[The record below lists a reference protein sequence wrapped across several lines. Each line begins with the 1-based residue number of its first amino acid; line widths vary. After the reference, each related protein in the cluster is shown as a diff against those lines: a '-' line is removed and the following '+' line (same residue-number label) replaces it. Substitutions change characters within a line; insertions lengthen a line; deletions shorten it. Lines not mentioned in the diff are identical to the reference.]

1 MINKRKLSVFILIG
15 FIFTIIYVLAAV
27 KSLTKEYQ
35 FIPEWKI
42 NITSAGTTNNFA
54 KNETQTLSDEYN
66 TFYFKLGQTLG
77 YFTENGKIKLYKTFP
92 AKASISDSYYA
103 FYNSDAKKTVFY
115 DKEGNTVSNV
125 NEDGFP
131 FFDEDRIYVFLPGG
145 CSFVKCDETGKRQWI
160 YEGII
165 PITAFSTNE
174 NFTAVGFADG
184 NIKIFENLTGS
195 IEINFEP
202 GGSDYP
208 IIYGIAISSDGQ
220 YVASVSGREKQ
231 RFVIAKKEKNQPRI
245 IFHDFLDSDII
256 QRTLVH
262 FSKDDNK
269 VLYNYGNK
277 LGIYDFNKNAKTT
290 INLSSPIISIEE
302 SETLF
307 FLLGKQKQTYTVY
320 SVEKTDSLQGK
331 FSFEASSAFIRTD
344 NDSLFVGK
352 NNTISKLRITKD

>member
-1 MINKRKLSVFILIG
+1 MINKKKLSVFILIG
-15 FIFTIIYVLAAV
+15 FIFTIVYVLAAV

-54 KNETQTLSDEYN
+54 KNETETLSDDDA
-66 TFYFKLGQTLG
+66 FYFKLGQTLG
-77 YFTENGKIKLYKTFP
+77 YFTENGKINLYQTFP

-115 DKEGNTVSNV
+115 NNEGKEVSNMS
-125 NEDGFP
+125 EDGFP
-131 FFDEDRIYVFLPGG
+131 FFDENRIYVFLPGG
-145 CSFVKCDETGKRQWI
+145 CSFVKCDSKGQRMWI
-160 YEGII
+160 HEGII

-184 NIKIFENLTGS
+184 NIKIFENITGS
-195 IEINFEP
+195 IEINYEP

-231 RFVIAKKEKNQPRI
+231 RFVIAKKEKNQPKI
-245 IFHDFLDSDII
+245 IFHDFLDSDIT

-262 FSKDDNK
+262 FSKDDKK

-277 LGIYDFNKNAKTT
+277 LGIFDFDKNSKTT
-290 INLSSPIISIEE
+290 INLESPIISVEE

-307 FLLGKQKQTYTVY
+307 FLLGKKNKKYTVY

-331 FSFEASSAFIRTD
+331 FSFEADSAFIKTHD
-344 NDSLFVGK
+344 DSLFVGK